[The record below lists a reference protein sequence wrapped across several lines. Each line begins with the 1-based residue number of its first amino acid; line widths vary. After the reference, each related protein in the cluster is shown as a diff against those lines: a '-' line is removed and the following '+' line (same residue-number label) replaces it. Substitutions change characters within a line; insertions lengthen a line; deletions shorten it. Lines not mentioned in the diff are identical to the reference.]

1 MNSFAVE
8 QLTGSRENLSLITCL
23 LQICLKQNLIDREM
37 FNVFKLK

>member
-1 MNSFAVE
+1 MSSFAVE
-8 QLTGSRENLSLITCL
+8 QLTGSRENLSLITYL